1 MKPATKIGVLSVA
14 ALVLAAAI
22 PLASSAAT
30 ADTQSPQT
38 TQPTQQPRSNHA
50 TWRDLFTPQER
61 EQFRD
66 RMRNAQTQ
74 EERQAIRA
82 EWRGLAEARAQAKGI
97 TLPSPAARAARG
109 NGPYSQLFSEEERRE
124 FREQMRSAGS
134 HEERVKLAQAHR
146 AVAEERAKE
155 KGITL
160 PERKGHRGGPAAGGA
175 PSVNPVTPSEPAPA
189 N

>member
-1 MKPATKIGVLSVA
+1 MNPTARKFG
-14 ALVLAAAI
+14 VLAAAALALATAV
-22 PLASSAAT
+22 PLAISAS
-30 ADTQSPQT
+30 ADAQAPETTQSTAQKPAS
-38 TQPTQQPRSNHA
+38 RA
-50 TWRDLFTPQER
+50 AIRDLFTQQER
-61 EQFRD
+61 DQFRE

-82 EWRGLAEARAQAKGI
+82 EWRGLAEARAQQKGI

-109 NGPYSQLFSEEERRE
+109 DGPYSQLFSEEERNE
-124 FREQMRSAGS
+124 FRAQMRNAGS
-134 HEERVKLAQAHR
+134 REERQKLAQAHR

-160 PERKGHRGGPAAGGA
+160 PERKGPGHRAPVDAPAAA
-175 PSVNPVTPSEPAPA
+175 PSVPTPA